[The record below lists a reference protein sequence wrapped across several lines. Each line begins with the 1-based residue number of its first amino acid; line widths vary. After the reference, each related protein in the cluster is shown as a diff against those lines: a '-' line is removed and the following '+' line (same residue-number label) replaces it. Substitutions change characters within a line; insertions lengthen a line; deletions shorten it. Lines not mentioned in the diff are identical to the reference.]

1 MRKFIATILALSA
14 LIPAIAQNS
23 RKVSGVVRDENADIL
38 PGAIVVVKKGA
49 ADGPVAATATT
60 DNNGRYTIECT
71 EKDYISVHF
80 LGYAESV
87 FPAKG
92 KATLDVNMVPDA
104 SQRLEDVVV
113 IGYGAVKQADLTG
126 SVTSVKM
133 AEIRDEPVLSID
145 QALQGRVAGM
155 EVTSTDGE
163 PGSDAVIRIRG
174 SRSITASNDP
184 LIVVDGVMDAV
195 SSLSDINPNDIEAI
209 SVLKD
214 ASSTAIY
221 GARGANGVIII
232 TTKGSEDSNAAMQ
245 NISISFKATG
255 GVSQLPRNL
264 DLMNSEE
271 FGIYRNEYFQHAGVS
286 GNMNNYTPLSN
297 LSVKTPYTNGPG
309 TNWIEDVS
317 RIAPY
322 QSYSIS
328 MNGFQGKQKFYAALS
343 YNNEQGIIK
352 KSGKENYTGTLNIT
366 NKVFNWLSLYA
377 NLRYQYRQQDN
388 FLTSIGAG
396 GIYYAAQYLSP
407 LINPQDSYNPM
418 SNSITT
424 QANAV
429 VRLEQNTD
437 RTDRSMLNIGFGGTV
452 TPVKSVKYKTKFSY
466 YLFDRQR
473 YKYTPSTLPSRT
485 DEMGGYAQRQNYGEQ
500 SLYFENTLEFSK
512 ENKRHHIDAT
522 LGHTFKHFISHNFTT
537 SGEGY
542 IVDDMRWKNMSAVSN
557 KESYSV
563 GTDETIKNKMAIFG
577 RVNYNFKR
585 RYYLTLTGRFDGASN
600 FAANHKW
607 GFFPSGAFKWAIY
620 KEPWLKKAE
629 WLDDLSLKISLGQSG
644 NDLNQAYR
652 SLARLDGGSG
662 GYVFNGSYSQE
673 YWQARIASPN
683 LTWETTTLG
692 NIALDAAFFN
702 NKLSFTFE
710 AYKAITTDLLLTV
723 KTPHHTGYD
732 TKYENIGRT
741 TTQGVELSVESRNV
755 VKRNFTWSTAFTISH
770 ASSIV
775 NNIGAESEVSSRNSP
790 TGGYMT
796 VGYRVGYPVNSFWGF
811 QYAGVW
817 HNQEEIDRNKITH
830 TYANDA
836 ASTKLGYPIYIDQ
849 DHDGTLNSKDIVFLG
864 SPDPVVSGGLQNT
877 FRIKNLSLGVFFS
890 YCLGGKVLNY
900 SEFYM
905 AGSRR
910 TNQYAYMVN
919 AWHPIKNPESNLP
932 RAGIFDSNAVPSS
945 FLIHDASYL
954 RLKTVSLGYRF
965 NIKSRAIRE
974 LELSCS
980 GENLYVWTN
989 YNGFD
994 PDVSSGGTNGYDNS
1008 YYPKPRRIVFTISM
1022 KY

>member
-1 MRKFIATILALSA
+1 MRKFIAIILALSA

-80 LGYAESV
+80 LGYAENV
-87 FPAKG
+87 FPTKG
-92 KATLDVNMVPDA
+92 KTTLDVNMVPDA

-286 GNMNNYTPLSN
+286 GNMNNDTPLSN

-322 QSYSIS
+322 QNYSIS
-328 MNGFQGKQKFYAALS
+328 MNGFQGKQKFYASLS
-343 YNNEQGIIK
+343 YSNEQGIIK

-377 NLRYQYRQQDN
+377 NLRYQYRVQDN

-437 RTDRSMLNIGFGGTV
+437 RTDRRPLNIGFGGTV
-452 TPVKSVKYKTKFSY
+452 TP
-466 YLFDRQR
+466 
-473 YKYTPSTLPSRT
+473 
-485 DEMGGYAQRQNYGEQ
+485 AQ
-500 SLYFENTLEFSK
+500 
-512 ENKRHHIDAT
+512 
-522 LGHTFKHFISHNFTT
+522 
-537 SGEGY
+537 
-542 IVDDMRWKNMSAVSN
+542 
-557 KESYSV
+557 
-563 GTDETIKNKMAIFG
+563 
-577 RVNYNFKR
+577 
-585 RYYLTLTGRFDGASN
+585 
-600 FAANHKW
+600 
-607 GFFPSGAFKWAIY
+607 
-620 KEPWLKKAE
+620 
-629 WLDDLSLKISLGQSG
+629 
-644 NDLNQAYR
+644 
-652 SLARLDGGSG
+652 
-662 GYVFNGSYSQE
+662 
-673 YWQARIASPN
+673 
-683 LTWETTTLG
+683 
-692 NIALDAAFFN
+692 
-702 NKLSFTFE
+702 
-710 AYKAITTDLLLTV
+710 
-723 KTPHHTGYD
+723 
-732 TKYENIGRT
+732 
-741 TTQGVELSVESRNV
+741 
-755 VKRNFTWSTAFTISH
+755 
-770 ASSIV
+770 
-775 NNIGAESEVSSRNSP
+775 
-790 TGGYMT
+790 
-796 VGYRVGYPVNSFWGF
+796 
-811 QYAGVW
+811 
-817 HNQEEIDRNKITH
+817 
-830 TYANDA
+830 
-836 ASTKLGYPIYIDQ
+836 
-849 DHDGTLNSKDIVFLG
+849 
-864 SPDPVVSGGLQNT
+864 
-877 FRIKNLSLGVFFS
+877 
-890 YCLGGKVLNY
+890 
-900 SEFYM
+900 
-905 AGSRR
+905 
-910 TNQYAYMVN
+910 
-919 AWHPIKNPESNLP
+919 
-932 RAGIFDSNAVPSS
+932 
-945 FLIHDASYL
+945 
-954 RLKTVSLGYRF
+954 
-965 NIKSRAIRE
+965 
-974 LELSCS
+974 
-980 GENLYVWTN
+980 
-989 YNGFD
+989 
-994 PDVSSGGTNGYDNS
+994 
-1008 YYPKPRRIVFTISM
+1008 
-1022 KY
+1022 